1 MSLLHIAL
9 SLALSILALLGVV
22 LFYLRRSVRQKQQLQ
37 RLQEELE
44 LLRQEAGRIDTDPL
58 TGLLNRSALA
68 RWIETEQGFQGLL
81 VVCDLDN
88 FKVLNDQY
96 GHLVGDEILHGF
108 GQLVRTS
115 IRQEDRAFRWGGDE
129 FVIFFRNLDRDV
141 VETRMRGIEEHLRKF
156 QIRHHGPMAIRFS
169 WGTASATGQS
179 LPETLEEADRRM
191 YEFKRS
197 RQLQAPDAPPP
208 EPHAP

>member
-9 SLALSILALLGVV
+9 ALAVSILALLAAI
-22 LFYLRRSVRQKQQLQ
+22 LFFLRRSVQQKQQLQ
-37 RLQEELE
+37 RLREELDV
-44 LLRQEAGRIDTDPL
+44 LRQEAGRIDTDPL

-68 RWIETEQGFQGLL
+68 RWIETEQGFQGLV

-129 FVIFFRNLDRDV
+129 FAIFFRNLDQEV
-141 VETRMRGIEEHLRKF
+141 VENRMRGLAEHLRRF

-169 WGTASATGQS
+169 WGTAFAAGQP
-179 LPETLEEADRRM
+179 LAETLEEADRRM

-197 RQLQAPDAPPP
+197 RQVQAHNDLPA
-208 EPHAP
+208 EPRLT